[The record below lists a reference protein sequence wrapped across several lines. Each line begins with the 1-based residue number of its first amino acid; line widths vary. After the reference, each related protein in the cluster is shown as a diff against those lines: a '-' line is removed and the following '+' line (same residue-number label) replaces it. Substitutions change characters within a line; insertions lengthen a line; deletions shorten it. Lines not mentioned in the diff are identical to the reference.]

1 MRRLALALAAATVF
15 AGAVPASAQTVG
27 VEFGFSPGWGYG
39 GYWGGPYAHSDWGG
53 PHPYSYGPSVGYYA
67 GTPAADTYVYA
78 DQPRRARRVV
88 RSRVVTSYDPA
99 FDAYAYAPSYSYG
112 GPAVGVAGP
121 GFSVGFGVGPRYP
134 YHPWW

>member
-1 MRRLALALAAATVF
+1 MRRLALALAAATVI

-27 VEFGFSPGWGYG
+27 VEFGYG
-39 GYWGGPYAHSDWGG
+39 GYWGGPYAQSYWGG
-53 PHPYSYGPSVGYYA
+53 PHAYSYGPSVGFYA
-67 GTPAADTYVYA
+67 GAPAADTYVYA
-78 DQPRRARRVV
+78 DRPRPARRVV

-99 FDAYAYAPSYSYG
+99 FGAYAYAPSYSYG

-121 GFSVGFGVGPRYP
+121 GVSVGFGPRHP